1 MDYEESITQNKTLSN
16 IISKNY
22 QKMYSVELPKEF
34 SGELVRFSK
43 RLFSVLTG
51 HMDIFTHN
59 YSSVP
64 FEFLDAIYPTLKMM
78 NDIGMMVGEF
88 ETVNPVSDVYIQ
100 TFNIITHGLANSVK
114 QINIITSQASCVYK
128 NIIGQPKTLF
138 GKKEFTGEFARLPEQ
153 IAPDNWGIRVEL
165 FILALLNLDK
175 TSYDNVQ
182 KLLDRIK
189 ALLAS

>member
-43 RLFSVLTG
+43 RLFSVLIG

-64 FEFLDAIYPTLKMM
+64 FEFLEAIYPTLKMM

-88 ETVNPVSDVYIQ
+88 EAVKPVSDVYMQ
-100 TFNIITHGLANSVK
+100 TFNTITLGLANTVK
-114 QINIITSQASCVYK
+114 QMNIITSQTGGVYK
-128 NIIGQPKTLF
+128 NIIGQPKTLS
-138 GKKEFTGEFARLPEQ
+138 GKKEFTGEFARFPKQ
-153 IAPDNWGIRVEL
+153 IAPDNQSIRVEL